1 MKFANFTKW
10 LYNKTHKVKISEYE
24 EKIDSLRRLISDC
37 EAKINSLQKM
47 VDAGE
52 VEMRIIQSRYK
63 EENVRL
69 KIKIPYY
76 PECDRQAFLTLVAQ
90 QFGEHLIYN
99 KYVDIKVED
108 FPFDSGKLVT
118 MSLNVLK
125 KDGNG
130 A

>member
-10 LYNKTHKVKISEYE
+10 LYNKTHKVKISDY
-24 EKIDSLRRLISDC
+24 K
-37 EAKINSLQKM
+37 AKINSLQKL

-52 VEMRIIQSRYK
+52 IEMRIIQSKYK
-63 EENVRL
+63 EETVRL

-76 PECDRQAFLTLVAQ
+76 PECDTQAILSTLAQ

-99 KYVDIKVED
+99 GYVDVKVEG
-108 FPFDSGKLVT
+108 FPFDNGKIAT

-125 KDGNG
+125 KEGETE
-130 A
+130 

>member
-10 LYNKTHKVKISEYE
+10 LYNKTHKVKISDY
-24 EKIDSLRRLISDC
+24 
-37 EAKINSLQKM
+37 EAKINSLQKL

-63 EENVRL
+63 EETIRL
-69 KIKIPYY
+69 KTKIPYY
-76 PECDRQAFLTLVAQ
+76 PEYDTQAILTMLAQ

-99 KYVDIKVED
+99 KYVDIKIENC
-108 FPFDSGKLVT
+108 PFDNGRIAT

-125 KDGNG
+125 KEG
-130 A
+130 